1 MPANRLVVIEKCL
14 PPEDLILDVELM
26 LINAKTYYVKKSVI
40 RQKSVEFQE
49 IIKPYIIHLSEN

>member
-26 LINAKTYYVKKSVI
+26 LINAKTYYVKK
-40 RQKSVEFQE
+40 KC
-49 IIKPYIIHLSEN
+49 Y